1 MICEQCETV
10 AHCLEHGCVPKQPMP
25 TKDEALKL
33 AKIWF
38 EYNTYGDEAIEVYEA
53 IEQALAAPAQE
64 IVCSTG
70 LCHYKPAAPVQELA
84 GYFYLDDGQWKQAHD
99 PVSFPGCTK
108 LYTTP
113 PAKQQPAVP
122 QGWKL
127 VPVEPTP
134 EMLEEFKRAYKDGD
148 FWRERIHGAV
158 CAMLAA
164 APEQK
169 GNV

>member
-1 MICEQCETV
+1 MTE
-10 AHCLEHGCVPKQPMP
+10 
-25 TKDEALKL
+25 
-33 AKIWF
+33 
-38 EYNTYGDEAIEVYEA
+38 EYSIGYSEGYQEGWN
-53 IEQALAAPAQE
+53 AAMDS
-64 IVCSTG
+64 I
-70 LCHYKPAAPVQELA
+70 
-84 GYFYLDDGQWKQAHD
+84 
-99 PVSFPGCTK
+99 
-108 LYTTP
+108 P